1 MLDIIPLPRLRV
13 STLDHS
19 NDRKESIESIDD
31 HINPRFTQEVDD
43 DDEENEVV
51 WVLHGLDANQF
62 SVNAQYLITSAGHV
76 IPAMVVD
83 AVEKTNDLSTLSKSV
98 RQLLYKARET
108 NDATYLIRAYIVES
122 NFYQILN
129 RKLTRQT
136 LGSSDG
142 MTLEGQLQSMM
153 E

>member
-1 MLDIIPLPRLRV
+1 M

-43 DDEENEVV
+43 DEEEEETEVV
-51 WVLHGLDANQF
+51 WVLHGIDASQF

-83 AVEKTNDLSTLSKSV
+83 AVEKTNDLSTISNRAVQMIRKS
-98 RQLLYKARET
+98 
-108 NDATYLIRAYIVES
+108 
-122 NFYQILN
+122 QISIIL
-129 RKLTRQT
+129 
-136 LGSSDG
+136 LGS
-142 MTLEGQLQSMM
+142 LLI
-153 E
+153 